1 MATLPAWKQL
11 HNTLRRAA
19 VSKGYT
25 TLFPLGGK
33 QTQTFEFRKGAKP
46 TAIVAFR
53 DVAKKDGYARP
64 DRLWIEG
71 LDLVLERYVALHGS
85 HVKLPPAFAI
95 VIDNMRSGYVVVP
108 IGELLQLYLRRLP
121 KPHADDTRWRTFTV
135 EVRGNAY
142 FLVML
147 DDLPAH
153 PLPDVNSLSSIIA
166 VL

>member
-1 MATLPAWKQL
+1 M
-11 HNTLRRAA
+11 RRAA

-33 QTQTFEFRKGAKP
+33 QTQTFEFRKGGKP

-53 DVAKKDGYARP
+53 DVAKKDDYARP

-71 LDLVLERYVALHGS
+71 LDLVLERYVALHAS
-85 HVKLPPAFAI
+85 RVTLPPAFAI
-95 VIDNMRSGYVVVP
+95 VIDNIRSGYVVVP
-108 IGELLQLYLRRLP
+108 IGELLQLYLKRLP
-121 KPHADDTRWRTFTV
+121 KPHSDDSRWRTFTV
-135 EVRGNAY
+135 EVRGDAY
-142 FLVML
+142 FLVMP

-153 PLPDVNSLSSIIA
+153 RLPNVNSLSPILA